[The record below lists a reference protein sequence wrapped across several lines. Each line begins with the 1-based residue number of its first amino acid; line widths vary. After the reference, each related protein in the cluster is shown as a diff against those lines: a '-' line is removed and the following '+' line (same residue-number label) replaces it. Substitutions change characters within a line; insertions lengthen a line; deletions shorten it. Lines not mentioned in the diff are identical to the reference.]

1 MTNISITGYLV
12 RKGDTLESV
21 AHQTGIPAEALKRYH
36 NTYCSLDE
44 LIGHNLE
51 NVHRILIPP
60 PEKIKE
66 LKENNSVISKHEMR
80 PSRYLFKNFYAEN
93 YEVSEYFEKPG
104 TEDLIISYNVSMN
117 VYEVKNQGFI
127 VKTESSGFKKNHEVP
142 DDKIS
147 MLSLSCMKTFYPVEF
162 IVPAQGSISGLYDYQ
177 EMIRK
182 LGKKSEDP
190 ENFFAG
196 EISQDYINKF
206 RDYFNNEKL
215 LLTKFRSAML
225 YQFLFPKMEWFHKNK
240 PWEEKLYIV
249 QNSFPVNC
257 LIEAEY
263 HDESDDYIQTIL
275 RGNAK
280 DNCSLQE
287 LLMGRRFP
295 QSPEE
300 FVSGE
305 ITCEY
310 QTDKKTR
317 QLLKITVKIILKNKD
332 KVFSRYKLILH
343 RKN

>member
-1 MTNISITGYLV
+1 MTNISIINYKV
-12 RKGDTLESV
+12 KKGDTLESV
-21 AHQTGIPAEALKRYH
+21 ARQTGVSVEVLKRYH

-44 LIGHNLE
+44 LIGYDLE

-60 PEKIKE
+60 PEKIRE
-66 LKENNSVISKHEMR
+66 LRENNSIVSKQEMR

-93 YEVSEYFEKPG
+93 YEVSEHFEKPG
-104 TEDLIISYNVSMN
+104 TKDLIISYNVSMN
-117 VYEVKNQGFI
+117 VHEAKDQGFI
-127 VKTESSGFKKNHEVP
+127 IKTESSGFKKNHEVP

-147 MLSLSCMKTFYPVEF
+147 MLSISCMKALYPVAF
-162 IVPAQGSISGLYDYQ
+162 TVAGQGFISGFYDYK
-177 EMIRK
+177 EMIKTFRK
-182 LGKKSEDP
+182 KLQDP
-190 ENFFAG
+190 ENFFIG
-196 EISQDYINKF
+196 EISQAYITQF
-206 RDYFNNEKL
+206 RNYLDNEKL
-215 LLTKFRSAML
+215 LLEKFRSAML
-225 YQFLFPKMEWFHKNK
+225 YQFLFPTMEWFHKNK

-257 LIEAEY
+257 LMEAEY

-275 RGNAK
+275 RGNTK

-287 LLMGRRFP
+287 LLMGRRFK

-305 ITCEY
+305 IICEY

-317 QLLKITVKIILKNKD
+317 QLLKAIIRIVLKNKG
-332 KVFSRYKLILH
+332 KVFSTYKLILH